1 MPRTLT
7 ASDRSALIR
16 LAATME
22 KGSPERKAILKG
34 LSKSAAM
41 NDLGFDDF
49 FPPSELVKR
58 GETAAAKIGQ
68 NAKNLKQAMSRYS
81 DDQLELEKW
90 TLRIFGQML
99 MFGIKPALDG
109 RFSDLADEAYR
120 LGQKMQKQYK

>member
-1 MPRTLT
+1 MSRNLT
-7 ASDRSALIR
+7 ASDRSALFR
-16 LAATME
+16 LASTLP

-34 LSKSAAM
+34 LSKSASM
-41 NDLGFDDF
+41 NDWGFDDF
-49 FPPSELVKR
+49 LPPSELVKR
-58 GETAAAKIGQ
+58 GEEAAGKIEQ

-81 DDQLELEKW
+81 DDEPALEKW